1 MDGISTGLSRLS
13 IRVLL
18 ASSIGVNTIG
28 CQSTRS
34 IAESNHISISCW
46 LNTRQDAWPD
56 VR

>member
-1 MDGISTGLSRLS
+1 MDGINVGLSRLY

-28 CQSTRS
+28 CPSTRS
-34 IAESNHISISCW
+34 IAEFNHISISCW
-46 LNTRQDAWPD
+46 LDTQQGAWPD